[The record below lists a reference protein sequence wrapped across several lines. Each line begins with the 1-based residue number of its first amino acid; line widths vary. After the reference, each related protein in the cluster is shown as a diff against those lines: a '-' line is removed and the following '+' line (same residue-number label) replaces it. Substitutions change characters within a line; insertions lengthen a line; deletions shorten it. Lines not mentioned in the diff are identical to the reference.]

1 MVNSGFFIQ
10 EVVQSTIESILLF
23 VHQTK
28 FQGRL
33 LRIYGNSICIF
44 DATYK
49 MIKYSLPLFFIVAKT
64 NVNYQVVA
72 LFVLQD
78 ETISAVT
85 EVFSVIKTW
94 NRTWEL
100 KCFMVDNCD
109 EEIKSIV
116 NIFPRTYRNC
126 FNIFVLIKDL
136 FIVQNPMHFLKHA
149 KKNQK

>member
-1 MVNSGFFIQ
+1 
-10 EVVQSTIESILLF
+10 
-23 VHQTK
+23 
-28 FQGRL
+28 
-33 LRIYGNSICIF
+33 
-44 DATYK
+44 

-64 NVNYQVVA
+64 NVNYQIVA
-72 LFVLQD
+72 SFVLQD
-78 ETISAVT
+78 ETIFAIT
-85 EVFSVIKTW
+85 EAFSVIKTW
-94 NRTWEL
+94 NPTWEP
-100 KCFMVDNCD
+100 KCFMADNFD